1 MFQEKS
7 QFFPYQIQI
16 PKPDGFIDGRQAVTA
31 GKRAATAGFVINDPV
46 FKILQIR
53 ITKWKFVHGK
63 QAAQGLDRH
72 RSIPSPIGNTVDFF
86 Q

>member
-31 GKRAATAGFVINDPV
+31 GKRAASAAFIIKNPV
-46 FKILQIR
+46 MEPFQILIH
-53 ITKWKFVHGK
+53 K
-63 QAAQGLDRH
+63 RH
-72 RSIPSPIGNTVDFF
+72 FA
-86 Q
+86 